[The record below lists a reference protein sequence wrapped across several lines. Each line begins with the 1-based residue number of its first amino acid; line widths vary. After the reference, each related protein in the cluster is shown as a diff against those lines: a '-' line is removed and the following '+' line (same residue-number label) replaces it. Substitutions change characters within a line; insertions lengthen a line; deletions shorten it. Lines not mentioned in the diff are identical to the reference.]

1 MQFPGE
7 ERGPIGISF
16 DTDMGAI
23 DDVLALALLEGL
35 SSKKDPE
42 ARIISVSVSN
52 PNLEAAAFCDAV
64 EGFYSDIANRE
75 IPPMFRRRGSGLP
88 IGMATEGR
96 VPEET
101 AMLKE
106 PLGKRNAEGKP
117 FYSHD
122 IHKLNDTA
130 EVSALIRNAFTAE
143 HDQNAAVVLTGPAT
157 NLVRVLDV
165 RGAKE
170 IISQKVRLLCLI
182 GGAYPEGEP
191 EYNIK
196 TDIPAA
202 KRLFAEWP
210 TPIVAS
216 GYEIGEALLYPAA
229 SIEKDFAWAENHP
242 VVDAYRA
249 YKAMPHDTPTWDLS
263 AVLYAVRPDQ
273 GYFKLSEPGTISV
286 FDDGRTKFTPAPNGQ
301 HRYLIL
307 DPVQKERIIQTYT
320 EWVSAQPA
328 PREMPRFLKRLLEE
342 EKKKEQEKLQQ
353 QQQQQQQQQAK
364 PPES

>member
-1 MQFPGE
+1 MQVPGE
-7 ERGPIGISF
+7 EKGPIGIAF

-23 DDVLALALLEGL
+23 DDVLALGLLEGL

-42 ARIISVSVSN
+42 ANLISISVSN

-88 IGMATEGR
+88 IGMSTKGK
-96 VPEET
+96 VPEEA
-101 AMLKE
+101 AMLKGA
-106 PLGKRNAEGKP
+106 LGKLDAEGKP
-117 FYSHD
+117 VYSHG

-130 EVSALIRNAFTAE
+130 DAAALIRNAFTAQ
-143 HDQNAAVVLTGPAT
+143 HDQNAALVMTGPAT
-157 NLVRVLDV
+157 NLVQVLDV

-170 IISQKVRLLCLI
+170 IISQKVRFLCVM
-182 GGAYPEGEP
+182 GGAYPSGEP

-196 TDIPAA
+196 TDIAAA

-242 VVDAYRA
+242 IVDVYRA
-249 YKAMPHDTPTWDLS
+249 YQAMPYDTPTWDLS
-263 AVLYAVRPDQ
+263 AVLYAIRPDE
-273 GYFKLSEPGTISV
+273 GYFKLSDPGTISV
-286 FDDGRTKFTPAPNGQ
+286 LDDGRTKFTAAPNGQ

-307 DPVQKERIIQTYT
+307 DPAQKDRIIQTYT
-320 EWVSAQPA
+320 EWVSAQPP
-328 PREMPRFLKRLLEE
+328 PRELPRFLKRLIEEEQKKEE
-342 EKKKEQEKLQQ
+342 EKKQQE
-353 QQQQQQQQQAK
+353 QQQQAK
-364 PPES
+364 PPE

>member
-7 ERGPIGISF
+7 ERGPIGIAF

-88 IGMATEGR
+88 IGMATQGK
-96 VPEET
+96 VPEEAP
-101 AMLKE
+101 AMLRGA
-106 PLGKRNAEGKP
+106 LGKLDAEGKP
-117 FYSHD
+117 VYSHD

-130 EVSALIRNAFTAE
+130 EAAALIRNAFTAQ
-143 HDQNAAVVLTGPAT
+143 HDQNAAVVMTGPAT
-157 NLVRVLDV
+157 NLVQVLDV

-170 IISQKVRLLCLI
+170 IISQKVRLLCVM
-182 GGAYPEGEP
+182 GGAYPAGEKA

-196 TDIPAA
+196 TDIVAA

-216 GYEIGEALLYPAA
+216 GYEVGEALLYPAA
-229 SIEKDFAWAENHP
+229 SIEKDFGWAENHP

-249 YKAMPHDTPTWDLS
+249 YKAMPYDAPTWDLS
-263 AVLYAVRPDQ
+263 AVLYAIRPDE

-286 FDDGRTKFTPAPNGQ
+286 LDNGRTKFTAASNGQ

-307 DPVQKERIIQTYT
+307 DPAQKDRIIQVYT
-320 EWVSAQPA
+320 EWASAQPP
-328 PREMPRFLKRLLEE
+328 PRELPRFLRRLLEE
-342 EKKKEQEKLQQ
+342 QKKEEEEKLKRQQ
-353 QQQQQQQQQAK
+353 QQQPK
-364 PPES
+364 PPE